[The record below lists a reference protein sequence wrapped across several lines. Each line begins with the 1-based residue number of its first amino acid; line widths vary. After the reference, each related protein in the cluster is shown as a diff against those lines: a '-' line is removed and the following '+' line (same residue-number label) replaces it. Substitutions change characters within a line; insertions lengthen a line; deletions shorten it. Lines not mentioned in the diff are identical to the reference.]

1 MITMKNLFLTMA
13 AFVATCAFAQLPTRI
28 ETFPVSN
35 VRLAASQFKKNGRIR
50 DSTDTS
56 VVTISLP

>member
-35 VRLAASQFKKNGRIR
+35 VRLAASQFKKNQQA
-50 DSTDTS
+50 D
-56 VVTISLP
+56 ISYLLGLDAD